1 MVSRQQ
7 IEECVDAAR
16 LRPIAVEAED
26 VAAWAAASGARLADN
41 DNYELDADENL
52 VAEVLV
58 EFLCWCADHGIDPLY
73 DDETAIPAMERLL
86 GQSGLHPALM
96 TEAMTMADMVCE
108 SLPEGFVAE
117 ELLWGESDISSLAIG
132 F

>member
-16 LRPIAVEAED
+16 LRPIAVADED
-26 VAAWAAASGARLADN
+26 VAAWAAASGAMLADN
-41 DNYELDADENL
+41 DNYQLEADEDL
-52 VAEVLV
+52 VAAVLV
-58 EFLCWCADHGIDPLY
+58 EFLTWCSEHQVDPSY
-73 DDETAIPAMERLL
+73 DDEAAIPAMERLL

-96 TEAMTMADMVCE
+96 TEAMTLADMVCE
-108 SLPEGFVAE
+108 SLPEGFVTE
-117 ELLWGESDISSLAIG
+117 EVLWGESDVASLAIG